1 MYSTHNEGKS
11 AIAEKFIRIFRN
23 KIYKYMILISKN
35 MYINKLDNLVNE
47 YKNTYHSTNKMK
59 PADIKSS
66 TYTDFDQKNKKEDV
80 KFKVGDQVRIWKYKN
95 TLLQIITCQIGLKKF
110 LWLPRLNKFFIEYM
124 LLAILTMKK
133 LLKRFWKRG

>member
-1 MYSTHNEGKS
+1 MKSWLEDNDLEMYSTHNEGKS
-11 AIAEKFIRIFRN
+11 AIAEKFIRILRN

-95 TLLQIITCQIGLKKF
+95 TLF
-110 LWLPRLNKFFIEYM
+110 
-124 LLAILTMKK
+124 K
-133 LLKRFWKRG
+133 LLHAKLARRSFYDYKG

>member
-1 MYSTHNEGKS
+1 MKSWLEDNDLEMYSTHNEGKS
-11 AIAEKFIRIFRN
+11 AIAEKFIRILRN

-66 TYTDFDQKNKKEDV
+66 TYSLF
-80 KFKVGDQVRIWKYKN
+80 
-95 TLLQIITCQIGLKKF
+95 
-110 LWLPRLNKFFIEYM
+110 
-124 LLAILTMKK
+124 
-133 LLKRFWKRG
+133 

>member
-1 MYSTHNEGKS
+1 MKSWLEDNDLEMYSTHNEGKS
-11 AIAEKFIRIFRN
+11 AIAEKFIRILRN

-66 TYTDFDQKNKKEDV
+66 TYSLFWSKE
-80 KFKVGDQVRIWKYKN
+80 QERR
-95 TLLQIITCQIGLKKF
+95 C
-110 LWLPRLNKFFIEYM
+110 
-124 LLAILTMKK
+124 
-133 LLKRFWKRG
+133 

>member
-1 MYSTHNEGKS
+1 MKSWLEDNDLEMYSTHIEGKS
-11 AIAEKFIRIFRN
+11 AIAERFIRILRN

-66 TYTDFDQKNKKEDV
+66 TYSLF
-80 KFKVGDQVRIWKYKN
+80 
-95 TLLQIITCQIGLKKF
+95 
-110 LWLPRLNKFFIEYM
+110 
-124 LLAILTMKK
+124 
-133 LLKRFWKRG
+133 